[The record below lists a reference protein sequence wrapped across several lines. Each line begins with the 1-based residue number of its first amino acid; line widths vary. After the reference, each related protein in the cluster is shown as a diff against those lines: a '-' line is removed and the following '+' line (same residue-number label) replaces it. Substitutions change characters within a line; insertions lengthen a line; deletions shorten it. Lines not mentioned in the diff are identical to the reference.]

1 MVMAQLIRAIYEQGL
16 LRPLDPVNLTD
27 GQEIRLALLS
37 EREQIR
43 FALAD
48 LLAPPGA
55 TLLAPINEGALA
67 ARLDVDLAGSV
78 SVSDAIL
85 EERREGP

>member
-1 MVMAQLIRAIYEQGL
+1 MAKLIRAIYEQGY
-16 LRPLDPVNLTD
+16 LRPLDPVSLTD

-43 FALAD
+43 LALAD
-48 LLAPPGA
+48 LLASPVA
-55 TLLAPINEGALA
+55 VPIDHVNDRTLA
-67 ARLDVDLAGSV
+67 ARLDTELQGSV